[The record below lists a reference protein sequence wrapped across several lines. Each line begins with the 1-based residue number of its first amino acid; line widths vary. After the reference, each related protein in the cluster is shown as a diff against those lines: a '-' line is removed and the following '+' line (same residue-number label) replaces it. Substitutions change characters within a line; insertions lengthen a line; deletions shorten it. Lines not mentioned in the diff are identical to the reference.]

1 MEKDQRKIKITVEGM
16 TCANCASGIKK
27 HLINKGLDNVNVNF
41 STGEASC
48 TINQKQTKNQIENI
62 IKKLGYTIVSVKNN
76 DEKGLSKV
84 ERYFYFT
91 LFFTLPLFSHMFFPK
106 GSIIQNPLLQFMLC
120 LPVYIIGI
128 SYFGKSAWS
137 SIKTGIP
144 NMDVLIFTGSSAA
157 FFYSIYGWLINY
169 GTPAVHHYLFFETS
183 ATIITLVLLG
193 NVLEHKSVK
202 KTTTA
207 IGDLTAIQQ
216 VIAKKEV
223 DGKIIEVNF
232 EDIRVNDI
240 LVINSGDKIPTDG
253 IIISGTSYID
263 ESMITGESI
272 PIDKTKGDKVIGGT
286 IITDGNLKIKATKIG
301 DDTLLSQIIELVK
314 NAQNNKPNIQ
324 KLGDQVSAV
333 FVPVV
338 LTISLATFFIGHYFF
353 NIEMQ
358 DAFLRS
364 IAVLVISCPCA
375 MGLATPTAVMVGIG
389 RAAKNGILIKGGD
402 TLEKLASIKNIV
414 FDKTGTLTTGKF
426 TVSEFTALSGKE
438 ENNIKN
444 IIYNIEQHSSHPI
457 AKSLCNAFK
466 ENYSPLKLSGITED
480 KGKSISAKI
489 ENNTYTIGSS
499 KIYSSDIQ
507 HDLFVLKNNELIA
520 TLNINDE
527 LKINTDSVISTLHER
542 GYITTL
548 LSGDKKEKCNNI
560 STKLGIKT
568 TFSEQLPID
577 KIEKIESLVNVN
589 KTAMVGDGINDA
601 PALAKATIGI
611 SLGNATEIA
620 IQSADVVLLNNED
633 LSQLPETMQIGK
645 HTLLTI
651 KQNLFWAFAY
661 NIVAIPIAVMGLL
674 NPMWGALFMAFSDVI
689 VIGNSIRLR
698 YKKIF

>member
-1 MEKDQRKIKITVEGM
+1 MS
-16 TCANCASGIKK
+16 CANCAAGIKK
-27 HLINKGLDNVNVNF
+27 HLENKGLQDVNVNF
-41 STGEASC
+41 STGEASWE
-48 TINQKQTKNQIENI
+48 NDKNQDKNDVAKTITS
-62 IKKLGYTIVSVKNN
+62 LGYKIKSSSKE

-84 ERYFYFT
+84 EKYFYFT
-91 LFFTLPLFSHMFFPK
+91 LIFTLPLFSHMFFPK
-106 GSIIQNPLLQFMLC
+106 GSIIQNPLLQFILC
-120 LPVYIIGI
+120 LPVYIIGV
-128 SYFGKSAWS
+128 SYFGKSAWG
-137 SIKTGIP
+137 SIKTGVP

-207 IGDLTAIQQ
+207 IGDLTAIQK
-216 VIAKKEV
+216 VIAKKEIE
-223 DGKIIEVNF
+223 GKITEVNF

-272 PIDKTKGDKVIGGT
+272 PIYKTKGDEVIGGT

-353 NIEMQ
+353 NIEIQ

-402 TLEKLASIKNIV
+402 TLEKLASIKTIV

-426 TVSEFTALSGKE
+426 IVSQFTVLDDD
-438 ENNIKN
+438 ENYVKN

-457 AKSLCNAFK
+457 AKSLCNAFQ
-466 ENYSPLKLSGITED
+466 ENSSLLKLSDITEE
-480 KGKSISAKI
+480 KGISISANI
-489 ENNTYTIGSS
+489 DDNIYTIGSS
-499 KIYSSDIQ
+499 KIYSSPEKY
-507 HDLFVLKNNELIA
+507 DLFVLKNKELIA
-520 TLNINDE
+520 TLNISDE
-527 LKINTDSVISTLHER
+527 LKKNTDLVISSLHKR
-542 GYITTL
+542 GYTTIL
-548 LSGDKKEKCNNI
+548 LSGDKKEKCNQI
-560 STKLGIKT
+560 ASGLGIT
-568 TFSEQLPID
+568 TTYSEQLPQD
-577 KIEKIESLVNVN
+577 KIEKIEKLVSSN

-611 SLGNATEIA
+611 SLGNATQIA

-633 LSQLPETMQIGK
+633 LSQLPQTMQIGK

-698 YKKIF
+698 YKNIF

>member
-1 MEKDQRKIKITVEGM
+1 MS
-16 TCANCASGIKK
+16 CANCAAGIKK
-27 HLINKGLDNVNVNF
+27 HLENKGLQDVNVNF
-41 STGEASC
+41 STGEASWE
-48 TINQKQTKNQIENI
+48 NDKNQDKNDVAKTITS
-62 IKKLGYTIVSVKNN
+62 LGYKIKSSSKEE
-76 DEKGLSKV
+76 EKGLSKL
-84 ERYFYFT
+84 EKYFYFT
-91 LFFTLPLFSHMFFPK
+91 LIFTLPLFSHMFFPK
-106 GSIIQNPLLQFMLC
+106 GSIIQNPLLQFILC
-120 LPVYIIGI
+120 LPVYIIGV
-128 SYFGKSAWS
+128 SYFGKSAWG

-207 IGDLTAIQQ
+207 IGDLTAIQK
-216 VIAKKEV
+216 VIAKKEIE
-223 DGKIIEVNF
+223 GKITEVNF

-263 ESMITGESI
+263 ESMITGESF
-272 PIDKTKGDKVIGGT
+272 PVNKSVDNQVIGGT
-286 IITDGNLKIKATKIG
+286 IITEGSIKIKATKIG

-353 NIEMQ
+353 NIEIQ

-402 TLEKLASIKNIV
+402 TLEKLASIKTIV

-426 TVSEFTALSGKE
+426 IVSQFTVIDGD
-438 ENNIKN
+438 ENDVKN

-457 AKSLCNAFK
+457 AKSLCNAFQ
-466 ENYSPLKLSGITED
+466 ENSSLLKLSDITEE
-480 KGKSISAKI
+480 KGISISANI
-489 ENNTYTIGSS
+489 DDNIYTIGSS
-499 KIYSSDIQ
+499 KIYYSVEKY
-507 HDLFVLKNNELIA
+507 DLFVLKNKELIA
-520 TLNINDE
+520 TLNISDE
-527 LKINTDSVISTLHER
+527 LKTNTDLVISSLHKR
-542 GYITTL
+542 GYTTTL
-548 LSGDKKEKCNNI
+548 LSGDKKEKCNQLA
-560 STKLGIKT
+560 SELGIT
-568 TFSEQLPID
+568 TTYSEQLPQD
-577 KIEKIESLVNVN
+577 KITKIEELVSSN

-611 SLGNATEIA
+611 SLGNATQIA

-633 LSQLPETMQIGK
+633 LSQLPQTMQIGK

-698 YKKIF
+698 YKNIF